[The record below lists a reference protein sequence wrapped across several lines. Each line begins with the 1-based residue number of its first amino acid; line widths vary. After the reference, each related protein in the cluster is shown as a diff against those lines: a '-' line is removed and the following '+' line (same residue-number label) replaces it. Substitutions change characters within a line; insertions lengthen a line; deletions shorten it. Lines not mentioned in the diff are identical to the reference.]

1 MNFLSGYKTKLGGFG
16 MLLTGVAGL
25 IYHFTDATNAMA
37 LNLPEALTLI
47 TGGLGILGIGHKIDK
62 K

>member
-1 MNFLSGYKTKLGGFG
+1 MNFLSGYKTILGGFG
-16 MLLTGVAGL
+16 MILTGVVGL
-25 IYHFTDATNAMA
+25 IYHFTDTTNQMA
-37 LNLPEALTLI
+37 LGFPEAITLI